1 MIFRRVSLLRQRCK
15 MGTNTGAWLMAEKV
29 QEVHFKKVKRGIC
42 MLVTFM
48 Y

>member
-1 MIFRRVSLLRQRCK
+1 

-29 QEVHFKKVKRGIC
+29 QEVHFKNIKRGIYT
-42 MLVTFM
+42 LVTFM